1 MRSVRNRKLNQRG
14 FTLVELMT
22 VVAIIGVLASVGVP
36 QYRKIQRK
44 ARRAEAQLALGII
57 ASAEAGFFA
66 EYSGYG
72 TNMGGIGAE
81 LESAPKNYNVGFLDP
96 ATCAPDNDAVDQYF
110 CLLNRDCATGSPETN
125 AGAVPASFPGY
136 QTAQIIKPTI
146 SGSAPNETI
155 SLSERSPRSGFQA
168 ILETVDPTTKKRQ
181 LKLMEKG
188 TALLATKTG
197 AVCGES
203 PSQIV
208 SATYTAYIPDT
219 VANNLVHGIYCSNKE
234 EGCQYR
240 AIAVGNL
247 YGRAG
252 DDVRMDVISIDHQ
265 RQVKIRVDGT

>member
-44 ARRAEAQLALGII
+44 AKRAEAQLALGII

-81 LESAPKNYNVGFLDP
+81 LESAPKNYNIGFLDP
-96 ATCAPDNDAVDQYF
+96 TTCAPRDTSAAQQF
-110 CLLNRDCATGSPETN
+110 CLLNRDCQDGTKV
-125 AGAVPASFPGY
+125 GANPTSFPGY
-136 QTAQIIKPTI
+136 QEAQIIIPKVT
-146 SGSAPNETI
+146 GTAPDQTI
-155 SLSERSPRSGFQA
+155 SLADRSPRSGFQA
-168 ILETVDPTTKKRQ
+168 ILETIKDGKRT
-181 LKLMEKG
+181 LLTMSTG
-188 TALLATKTG
+188 NALLAG
-197 AVCGES
+197 AAGNLCGGATVVTES
-203 PSQIV
+203 YAAHADFVES
-208 SATYTAYIPDT
+208 T
-219 VANNLVHGIYCSNKE
+219 ANNLRNGIFCNDKA

-252 DDVRMDVISIDHQ
+252 ADVRMDIISINHQ
-265 RQVKIRVDGT
+265 REVKIRMDGT